1 MPRKSNT
8 RSAQGSGTIRQRAD
22 GRWEARYTVGRD
34 PGTGKQIQKS
44 VYGST
49 QREVSEKLRKI
60 TASIDDRSYQE
71 PCKMR
76 LKEWLDIWT
85 SEYLGDVK
93 PSTAHLY
100 TEQVRLYITPALGA
114 VRLDELNTHNIQ
126 IVYNRLKRGQ
136 GGKPGLS
143 PKTIRNIHG
152 VLHKALQQAVDCD
165 YLKVNPANS
174 CKLPK
179 ATQKEIQ
186 PLDEVQ
192 MQDFLNAI
200 KGHRHEILYKVDLFT
215 GLREGEILGLTWDC
229 INFDKG
235 TITIKQQLRREQK
248 KGGQYYLSDPKN
260 GKPRTIAPA
269 PSVMK
274 LLRIQRTRQLEQRLR
289 VGELWQNT
297 NMVFTNETGG
307 YLSYRTV
314 YDCFKRIVDKIGV
327 PNIRFHD
334 LRHTYAVNAIRAGD
348 DFKTLQENLGH
359 ATAAFTMQ
367 VYGHVTEQMK
377 KDSSD
382 RMEQFMKGISGL

>member
-100 TEQVRLYITPALGA
+100 TEQVRLYIVPALGA

-136 GGKPGLS
+136 GGKP
-143 PKTIRNIHG
+143 
-152 VLHKALQQAVDCD
+152 
-165 YLKVNPANS
+165 
-174 CKLPK
+174 
-179 ATQKEIQ
+179 
-186 PLDEVQ
+186 
-192 MQDFLNAI
+192 
-200 KGHRHEILYKVDLFT
+200 
-215 GLREGEILGLTWDC
+215 
-229 INFDKG
+229 
-235 TITIKQQLRREQK
+235 
-248 KGGQYYLSDPKN
+248 
-260 GKPRTIAPA
+260 RTIAPA

-274 LLRIQRTRQLEQRLR
+274 LLRIQRARQLEQRLR
-289 VGELWQNT
+289 VGELWQNS

-314 YDCFKRIVDKIGV
+314 YDCFKRIVDRIGAS
-327 PNIRFHD
+327 NIRFHD